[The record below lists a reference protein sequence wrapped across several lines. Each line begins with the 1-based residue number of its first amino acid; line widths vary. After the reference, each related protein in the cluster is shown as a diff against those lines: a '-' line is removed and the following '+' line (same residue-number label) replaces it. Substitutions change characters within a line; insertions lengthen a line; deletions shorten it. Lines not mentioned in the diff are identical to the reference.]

1 VTAAPGAPPL
11 ARAEHR
17 VPGRYGA
24 RACGRRA
31 SGPRAVPRIG
41 PPGHGHRLS
50 GPGGTALSR
59 AEREAFRDLL
69 AAEREQTTA
78 RVASLLRDWEG
89 IVESSALVA
98 TDDEHDPEGSSTAFE
113 RAHVQA
119 LLDQARSHLADL
131 DAAEERLR
139 AGDYGVCQ
147 GCGRPISPE
156 RLKVRPAARFC
167 VPCTTARR

>member
-1 VTAAPGAPPL
+1 MAAQRP
-11 ARAEHR
+11 E
-17 VPGRYGA
+17 
-24 RACGRRA
+24 
-31 SGPRAVPRIG
+31 
-41 PPGHGHRLS
+41 
-50 GPGGTALSR
+50 GTALSCAER
-59 AEREAFRDLL
+59 AALRDLLGAERER
-69 AAEREQTTA
+69 TTA

-131 DAAEERLR
+131 DAAQARLR
-139 AGDYGVCQ
+139 DGDYGVCQ

-156 RLKVRPAARFC
+156 RLKVRPAAKSC
-167 VPCTTARR
+167 VPCATARR